1 MSLNTVPPHA
11 AGSSTEIVIK
21 DWRSYE
27 KNTLQGFFSVMLP
40 SGLIIRDLTLHIK
53 GDSRWVGMPA
63 KTYKKDGVESWVPVI
78 EFVDRQT
85 ANDFRDAVL
94 EALDA
99 SGPAAGVAVAAPA
112 TRTEADDDPF

>member
-1 MSLNTVPPHA
+1 MNSIL
-11 AGSSTEIVIK
+11 IK
-21 DWRSYE
+21 EWRAYQ
-27 KNTLQGFFSVMLP
+27 KNTLQGFFSVTLP
-40 SGLIIRDLTLHIK
+40 SGLVIRDLTLHTK

-63 KTYKKDGVESWVPVI
+63 KAYKKDGVESWVPVI

-99 SGPAAGVAVAAPA
+99 SGLVGSDPVSVAAPA
-112 TRTEADDDPF
+112 TRPEDADDPF